1 MHEIYLSREI
11 LWEIVAHARREAP
24 IEACGILAGNDSRIE
39 KYYPMCNTDKSS
51 EHFLM
56 DPGEQFKIMK
66 EMRHSDLQM
75 LAIFHSHP
83 YTPARPSEEDIR
95 MALTPDVVY
104 LITSLNDAD
113 NPVTKGFFIEDGAVT
128 PVQLKIGDESNDR
141 LQKNNIE
148 GT

>member
-1 MHEIYLSREI
+1 MHEIFLPREV
-11 LWEIVAHARREAP
+11 LTKIVAHARRDAP
-24 IEACGILAGNDSRIE
+24 LEACGILAGNDSRVE
-39 KYYPMCNTDKSS
+39 KYYPMRNTDKSS

-83 YTPARPSEEDIR
+83 NTPARPSEEDVR

-104 LITSLNDAD
+104 LITSLNDTD
-113 NPVTKGFFIEDGAVT
+113 NPVTKGFFIEDGAAA
-128 PVQLKIGDESNDR
+128 PVLLRIGDENNDR
-141 LQKNNIE
+141 L
-148 GT
+148 

>member
-1 MHEIYLSREI
+1 MEVI
-11 LWEIVAHARREAP
+11 AHARREAP
-24 IEACGILAGNDSRIE
+24 VEACGILAGNDSTVE
-39 KYYPMCNTDKSS
+39 KYYPMRNTDNSS

-56 DPGEQFKIMK
+56 DPGEQFEIMK
-66 EMRHSDLQM
+66 EMRNSDQHM

-113 NPVTKGFFIEDGAVT
+113 NPVTKGFFIKDDAVT
-128 PVQLKIGDESNDR
+128 PVQLRIEDER
-141 LQKNNIE
+141 Q
-148 GT
+148 